1 MLIYFLKTALRS
13 IANRRLYSF
22 VSIAGLAIGMTVSI
36 LIFSFVRY
44 EGGYDSM
51 HPDSE
56 RTYRLN
62 WLSGTDSR
70 FATFFN
76 PVSQMLATSIPQIE
90 TFTRLGMRQELF
102 TIDGNSQYRQL
113 SMVDAAFFDLFH
125 YEVLEGDPVGAI
137 HDMGSAVITEA
148 AALNMFGEARPVG
161 RTFTINGAQDFRVA
175 AIVGNNPGN
184 SHLISNIFVNIENL
198 PTLWNFGD
206 FWSNTGS
213 DVLYH
218 YVRLDPT
225 ADVESVTGTAQTYM
239 DELFNQG
246 DGVNAAVR
254 AMSIALQPLREI
266 HFTTDLQNEM
276 STRDD
281 TLGTVKSL
289 RQRSDILI
297 FAGVAVLTVLIAAF
311 NFMNLQV
318 AQLAKRTKEVGVR
331 RIAGS
336 SRGELA
342 LQFLTETAVIAL
354 LAALLALILCDML
367 MPWFNTMV
375 ATSVGGETVY
385 SAEHLALLLVMAVGL
400 GVLAS
405 LYPVV
410 TMTRLSPSDALRG
423 RIMKN
428 VSASRFRSGLI
439 VLQFSISI
447 GLIAASGIVSTQINY
462 AMSKSLG
469 FVPENVITVEL
480 RNAEARGAYEA
491 MREELL
497 RNPAIVSVSGGS
509 IIPTQD
515 LSDGMGLI
523 IVGGDPASPLLTRTV
538 SVSDDY
544 FTALGMEIVAGR
556 ASNSQFPTDELA
568 FFSADNFVVD
578 GAIMLNEAAVRAG
591 GWDSPEDAI
600 GARLYQEGAFMG
612 INFRMDATVIGV
624 VRDAHFQSIR
634 TEIQPVSFA
643 LNSTRNVMLVRHSAG
658 SADAAAAAVDQIW
671 QQNINGLPIQRAFLA
686 DNYSAFYSG
695 ENRTFVLFTGLT
707 AVAMLIACFGLYAVA
722 TFIAERRARE
732 ISIRKVLGATV
743 RALATMLAW
752 DFSRLVIVANLIA
765 WPLAWWA
772 MQQWLENFAYRTD
785 ISISIFIIAGLA
797 TFLMALA
804 TTFQRA
810 YSVAV
815 ANPIESLRCE

>member
-1 MLIYFLKTALRS
+1 MFAYYLKTALRS
-13 IANRRLYSF
+13 IVNRRLYSA
-22 VSIAGLAIGMTVSI
+22 VSIIGLAVGMTVSI

-44 EGGYDSM
+44 EAGYDSM
-51 HPDSE
+51 HPESE

-62 WLSGTDSR
+62 WFSGTDSR

-76 PVSQMLATSIPQIE
+76 PVSEMLATSMLEIE
-90 TFTRLGMRQELF
+90 SFTRLGMRQELF

-113 SMVDAAFFDLFH
+113 SMVDEAFFDLFD
-125 YEVLEGDPVGAI
+125 YEELEGDPSDAI
-137 HDMGSAVITEA
+137 RDMGSAVITEA
-148 AALNMFGEARPVG
+148 AALNMFGEARPLG

-198 PTLWNFGD
+198 PVVWNFAD

-218 YVRLDPT
+218 YVRLDT
-225 ADVESVTGTAQTYM
+225 NADVEAVTRNAQTYM
-239 DELFNQG
+239 DGLFNQG
-246 DGVNAAVR
+246 AGVNAAVR

-281 TLGTVKSL
+281 VLGTVKAL
-289 RQRSDILI
+289 RQRSDTLI
-297 FAGVAVLTVLIAAF
+297 FAGVAVLTLLIAAF

-336 SRGELA
+336 SRSELA

-354 LAALLALILCDML
+354 FAAVLALILCDML

-375 ATSVGGETVY
+375 ATSVGGYTVY
-385 SAEHLALLLVMAVGL
+385 SAENLVLLIVMALAL
-400 GVLAS
+400 GVVAG
-405 LYPVV
+405 LYPVI

-423 RIMKN
+423 RIMKG

-469 FVPENVITVEL
+469 FVPDNVITVEL
-480 RNAEARGAYEA
+480 RNAQARGAYET
-491 MREELL
+491 MRDELL
-497 RNPAIVSVSGGS
+497 RNPAIVSVSAGS

-515 LSDGMGLI
+515 LSDGMGLT
-523 IVGGDPASPLLTRTV
+523 IVGGDPATPLLTRTV
-538 SVSDDY
+538 GVSDDY
-544 FTALGMEIVAGR
+544 FDALGMQLVAGR
-556 ASNSQFPTDELA
+556 APSSEFPTDEME
-568 FFSADNFVVD
+568 FFSPLTPAVD
-578 GAIMLNEAAVRAG
+578 GAIVLNEAAVRAG
-591 GWDSPEDAI
+591 GWSSPEEAI
-600 GARLYQEGAFMG
+600 GARMYQEGAFRG
-612 INFRMDATVIGV
+612 INFRMDATVVGV
-624 VRDAHFQSIR
+624 VQDAHYQSIR
-634 TEIQPVSFA
+634 TEIQPVSFT
-643 LNSTRNVMLVRHSAG
+643 LNSNRNVMLVRFSSGNAE
-658 SADAAAAAVDQIW
+658 DAVAAVDRVW
-671 QQNINGLPIQRAFLA
+671 QQSINGLPIQRAFLA

-772 MQQWLENFAYRTD
+772 MQQWLQNFAYRTD
-785 ISISIFIIAGLA
+785 ISIGIFIIAGLA

-815 ANPIESLRCE
+815 ANPIQSLRCE